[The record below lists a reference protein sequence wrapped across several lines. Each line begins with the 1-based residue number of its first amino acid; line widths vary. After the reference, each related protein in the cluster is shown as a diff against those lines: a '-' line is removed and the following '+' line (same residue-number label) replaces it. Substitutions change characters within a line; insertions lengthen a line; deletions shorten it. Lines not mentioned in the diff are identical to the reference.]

1 MNKLTAVW
9 RGNAAYNMFQLQMD
23 AQAHLQ
29 GLYFQNT
36 STISQLVEVPTMAM
50 TPKCNPRDAQGA
62 LPLSGGP
69 TMFAYHGRSQGW
81 GQLPGF
87 PFFSSETCRCSIKFN
102 HV

>member
-1 MNKLTAVW
+1 
-9 RGNAAYNMFQLQMD
+9 MFQLQMD

-69 TMFAYHGRSQGW
+69 TMFAYHGLWVTGMGATAWFS
-81 GQLPGF
+81 F
-87 PFFSSETCRCSIKFN
+87 CSSETCRCSIKFN